1 MRTFVAVA
9 MISVVLGVAAWA
21 GLGRAGM
28 KAPEVIVLGAEPKAA
43 PAAGVE
49 RFKGGEPKPIRPFA
63 FVDGEGRKAELADF
77 AGRTVLL
84 NLWATWCVP
93 CVKEMPSLDRL
104 QAALGGRDFQVV
116 ALSVDR
122 GGRDTVE
129 PFLKKLG
136 IQNLALYLD
145 QPNASMSALGP
156 RGLPTT
162 LLVGPDGKEI
172 GRVEGEVAWD
182 SPEIIAFLRKQIGG
196 RSGPARDSGA
206 RDGGMVKT
214 GG

>member
-9 MISVVLGVAAWA
+9 IFCVVLGVAAWT

-28 KAPEVIVLGAEPKAA
+28 KAPDVIVMGGEAAA
-43 PAAGVE
+43 PKTVGID
-49 RFKGGEPKPIRPFA
+49 RFKGGEAKPIKPFA
-63 FVDGEGRKAELADF
+63 FLDAEGRRTDLSDF
-77 AGRTVLL
+77 SGRLVLL
-84 NLWATWCVP
+84 NVWATWCGP
-93 CVKEMPSLDRL
+93 CVREMPSLDRL
-104 QAALGGRDFQVV
+104 QAKLGGRDFQVV

-136 IQNLALYLD
+136 VENLGLYLD
-145 QPNASMSALGP
+145 PPNASMAALAS

-162 LLVGPDGKEI
+162 LLVSPDGQEL
-172 GRVEGEVAWD
+172 GRVEGAVEWD
-182 SPEIIAFLRKQIGG
+182 SPEVVAFLRKQLGG
-196 RSGPARDSGA
+196 RGPARGS
-206 RDGGMVKT
+206 GMVRT

>member
-1 MRTFVAVA
+1 MVC
-9 MISVVLGVAAWA
+9 VVLGVAAWA
-21 GLGRAGM
+21 GLGRAGVRG
-28 KAPEVIVLGAEPKAA
+28 PEVIVLGADQ
-43 PAAGVE
+43 PATKTAGID
-49 RFKGGEPKPIRPFA
+49 RFKGGEAKPIKPFA
-63 FVDGEGRKAELADF
+63 FVDGQGRKVELADF

-84 NLWATWCVP
+84 NLWATWCAP

-136 IQNLALYLD
+136 IKNLEPYFD
-145 QPNASMSALGP
+145 QPSASMTALGP

-162 LLVGPDGKEI
+162 LLVGPDGQEL
-172 GRVEGEVAWD
+172 GRVEGDVEWD
-182 SPEIIAFLRKQIGG
+182 SPEVVAFLRKQIGG
-196 RSGPARDSGA
+196 SRGPARGN
-206 RDGGMVKT
+206 GMVRT

>member
-9 MISVVLGVAAWA
+9 MVCVVLGVAAWT
-21 GLGRAGM
+21 GLGRAGVRG
-28 KAPEVIVLGAEPKAA
+28 PEVTVPGAEPPVTKAA
-43 PAAGVE
+43 GID
-49 RFKGGEPKPIRPFA
+49 RFKGGEAKPIKPFA
-63 FVDGEGRKAELADF
+63 FVDGQGRKVELADF

-84 NLWATWCVP
+84 NLWATWCAP

-104 QAALGGRDFQVV
+104 QATLGGRDFQVV

-129 PFLKKLG
+129 PFLRKLG
-136 IQNLALYLD
+136 IQNLEPYFD
-145 QPNASMSALGP
+145 QPSASMSALGP

-162 LLVGPDGKEI
+162 LLVGPDGKEL
-172 GRVEGEVAWD
+172 GRVEGDVEWD
-182 SPEIIAFLRKQIGG
+182 SPEVVAFLRKQIGG
-196 RSGPARDSGA
+196 GRGPAR
-206 RDGGMVKT
+206 GGGTVRT

>member
-9 MISVVLGVAAWA
+9 IFCVVLGVAAWT
-21 GLGRAGM
+21 GLGRAGVT
-28 KAPEVIVLGAEPKAA
+28 APAAIMSGVGSKAA
-43 PAAGVE
+43 PAAGID
-49 RFKGGEPKPIRPFA
+49 RFKSGEAKPIKPFA
-63 FVDGEGRKAELADF
+63 FVDGEGRKTELADF

-104 QAALGGRDFQVV
+104 QATLGGRDFRVV

-136 IQNLALYLD
+136 IMNLEVYLD
-145 QPNASMSALGP
+145 PPNASMSALGP

-162 LLVGPDGKEI
+162 LLVGPDGKEL
-172 GRVEGEVAWD
+172 GRVEGGVEWD
-182 SPEIIAFLRKQIGG
+182 SPEVVTFLRKQIGG
-196 RSGPARDSGA
+196 RGPARDSG
-206 RDGGMVKT
+206 MVRT

>member
-9 MISVVLGVAAWA
+9 IFCVVLGVAALTDLGT
-21 GLGRAGM
+21 GLGRAGV
-28 KAPEVIVLGAEPKAA
+28 KAPEMIVLGAEPKAA
-43 PAAGVE
+43 PAAGID
-49 RFKGGEPKPIRPFA
+49 RFKGGEAKPIKPFA
-63 FVDGEGRKAELADF
+63 FVDGEGRKTDLSDF

-84 NLWATWCVP
+84 NLWATWCGP

-104 QAALGGRDFQVV
+104 QATLGGRDFQVV

-129 PFLKKLG
+129 PFFKKLG
-136 IQNLALYLD
+136 IQNLEVYLD
-145 QPNASMSALGP
+145 PPNASMSALGP

-162 LLVGPDGKEI
+162 LLVGPDGQEM
-172 GRVEGEVAWD
+172 GRVEGGVEWD
-182 SPEIIAFLRKQIGG
+182 SPEVVAFLRKQIGG
-196 RSGPARDSGA
+196 SRGPARD
-206 RDGGMVKT
+206 RGMVKT

>member
-9 MISVVLGVAAWA
+9 IFCVILGVAAWT
-21 GLGRAGM
+21 GLGRAGVQ
-28 KAPEVIVLGAEPKAA
+28 APEVIVLGGEPKAV
-43 PAAGVE
+43 PVAGID
-49 RFKGGEPKPIRPFA
+49 RFKGGEAKPIKPFA
-63 FVDGEGRKAELADF
+63 FVDGEGRKTDLSDF

-84 NLWATWCVP
+84 NLWATWCAP

-116 ALSVDR
+116 TLSVDR

-136 IQNLALYLD
+136 VQNLGLYLD
-145 QPNASMSALGP
+145 PPNASMSALGL

-162 LLVGPDGKEI
+162 LLVGPDGLEI
-172 GRVEGEVAWD
+172 GRIEGEVAWD
-182 SPEIIAFLRKQIGG
+182 SPEVVAFLRKQIGG
-196 RSGPARDSGA
+196 SRGPARDSG
-206 RDGGMVKT
+206 MVRT